1 MRAFLFAVEQHVLQK
16 GWSPARKTSIAF
28 FVYHADC
35 FVRFMHFMPASRLGP
50 RRIAANGTIE
60 AEAPVIPTPCAG

>member
-1 MRAFLFAVEQHVLQK
+1 LRAFLFVVEQHALQK

-35 FVRFMHFMPASRLGP
+35 FVRFMPASRLGL
-50 RRIAANGTIE
+50 RGIAANGTIE